1 MHSDEVTKSVGV
13 QQRGTRK
20 LKRRVYSSKVSLNR
34 HDYSCTIMKNRA
46 RTMFGTLIN
55 MINYRSMDFA
65 YMAA

>member
-1 MHSDEVTKSVGV
+1 MKLLRVLDSDGV

-20 LKRRVYSSKVSLNR
+20 LKRRVYSSKNR